1 MERQVKL
8 LKKNICNM
16 IKYTT
21 EEKFAIEED
30 LCRIK
35 EAYINHE
42 NFLQFDVLMAV
53 TVRQKIHS
61 MADSF
66 LRKIKRFENDI
77 DLSRLKKL
85 IRIHK
90 HQMLKLHTDQ
100 LHIQVTF
107 YDEMLYSI
115 EQSLRWL
122 TLLLEH
128 KRKHAT

>member
-1 MERQVKL
+1 MEKQLKL
-8 LKKNICNM
+8 LKRNICNL

-21 EEKFAIEED
+21 EEKFAIEDD
-30 LCRIK
+30 LQRIK
-35 EAYINHE
+35 RNYINDD
-42 NFLQFDVLMAV
+42 NFIQFDVLMAI
-53 TVRQKIHS
+53 TVRYKIHS
-61 MADSF
+61 LADGY

-77 DLSRLKKL
+77 DLTRIRKL
-85 IRIHK
+85 INIHK
-90 HQMLKLHTDQ
+90 NQMKKLHTKQ

-128 KRKHAT
+128 QNK